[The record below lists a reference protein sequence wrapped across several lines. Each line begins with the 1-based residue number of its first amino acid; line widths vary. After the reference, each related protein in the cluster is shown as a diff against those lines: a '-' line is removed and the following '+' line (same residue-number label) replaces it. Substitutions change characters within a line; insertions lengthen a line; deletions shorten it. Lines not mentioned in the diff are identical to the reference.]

1 MYKRQAY
8 DELDKPLRRD
18 IGDII
23 RCQGAFDVIVEG
35 DIVGMAGDRV
45 LVDDGTGVLFM
56 ALDDDSGVKR
66 LSLSLSFGTPVIAR
80 GNVMVRGSKY
90 ILMARE
96 LKIKD
101 DKHLLEELMEFMAR
115 YTCIMW
121 MW

>member
-1 MYKRQAY
+1 
-8 DELDKPLRRD
+8 
-18 IGDII
+18 
-23 RCQGAFDVIVEG
+23 
-35 DIVGMAGDRV
+35 
-45 LVDDGTGVLFM
+45 
-56 ALDDDSGVKR
+56 
-66 LSLSLSFGTPVIAR
+66 LSLSFGTPVIAR
-80 GNVMVRGSKY
+80 GNVMVRGSEY